1 MVPLVSS
8 MGEKRPVEE
17 LSDELTITPLGAG
30 QEVGRSCI
38 LLQFK
43 GKRVLLDIGIHPGLS
58 GLEALPFIDVI
69 DTSQIGTTNLD
80 LCIMTI
86 LFIDL
91 NFRFVIYATRD
102 V

>member
-1 MVPLVSS
+1 

-69 DTSQIGTTNLD
+69 DTSQIGQNFPKIKHPRNILD
-80 LCIMTI
+80 
-86 LFIDL
+86 F
-91 NFRFVIYATRD
+91 
-102 V
+102 

>member
-1 MVPLVSS
+1 
-8 MGEKRPVEE
+8 MGEKRPIEE

-69 DTSQIGTTNLD
+69 DTSQIGRHLQTYSRKLD
-80 LCIMTI
+80 GNRGLYI
-86 LFIDL
+86 
-91 NFRFVIYATRD
+91 RS
-102 V
+102 

>member
-1 MVPLVSS
+1 

-69 DTSQIGTTNLD
+69 DTSQIGG
-80 LCIMTI
+80 C
-86 LFIDL
+86 L
-91 NFRFVIYATRD
+91 NSLNNSSRLNSMFSLNSSNF
-102 V
+102 

>member
-1 MVPLVSS
+1 

-69 DTSQIGTTNLD
+69 DTSQIGGCLISLNSLNNSSR
-80 LCIMTI
+80 LSIM
-86 LFIDL
+86 FSL
-91 NFRFVIYATRD
+91 NSSNF
-102 V
+102 

>member
-1 MVPLVSS
+1 MHTVHHFLKVELKIYHSLPHSLVRT

-69 DTSQIGTTNLD
+69 DTSQIGG
-80 LCIMTI
+80 
-86 LFIDL
+86 
-91 NFRFVIYATRD
+91 
-102 V
+102 